1 MLKEILLILLYT
13 GVLSFFIF
21 KLKFFSLPSVKAR
34 YIVLAFAI
42 KVVAGC
48 ALGWLY
54 THHYTDRMK
63 ADTFKFFDDSG
74 VMMEALAVNPR
85 HFYELFT
92 GIGMDD
98 PELEPYFY
106 KMNTWM
112 TEDFYVSS
120 NRMMV
125 RMNTVF
131 RFLTP
136 GEHYYLHVVFINF
149 LSLLGLVFLCKTFF
163 MSIERNR
170 LFLFAAI
177 ILFPSLLFW
186 GSGLLKDG
194 VILFAAGCML
204 YSFSRMVNGSAY
216 RSLSMLTFIL
226 SSVLMALIK
235 IYILMAMLPAL
246 AAWLWFS
253 VDRKKI
259 ILKFIAAHIAMVA
272 AALALKYISPK
283 LDVVHYLDVKQREF
297 FRAVEIEKPNHVLE
311 IAPLNNSAAVIFIQS
326 APAFFRTLLRPHVF
340 EASGML
346 ILLAAAENL
355 AILLLLILALIS
367 ILKNNQT
374 TDPLF
379 YFSVSFFIL
388 IFILIGLIVP
398 VTGAIV
404 RYKIIA
410 IPFILYILFRLY
422 QSGRME
428 KYFLRIP

>member
-13 GVLSFFIF
+13 GVLSFLIF
-21 KLKFFSLPSVKAR
+21 RLKFFTVPSVKAK
-34 YIVLAFAI
+34 YIVLAFVI
-42 KVVAGC
+42 KVIAGC
-48 ALGWLY
+48 VLGFLY
-54 THHYTDRMK
+54 THHYTDRQK

-149 LSLLGLVFLCKTFF
+149 LSLLGLVFFCKTFF
-163 MSIERNR
+163 LKIERNR
-170 LFLFAAI
+170 LLLFAAI

-194 VILFAAGCML
+194 VILFAAGAML
-204 YSFSRMVNGSAY
+204 YSFSRMLNGTPH
-216 RSLSMLTFIL
+216 RSLHIITFLL

-235 IYILMAMLPAL
+235 IYILMAMVPAL
-246 AAWLWFS
+246 TAWLWFS
-253 VDRKKI
+253 LNRKKI
-259 ILKFIAAHIAMVA
+259 ILKFIAAHIAVFA
-272 AALALKYISPK
+272 GVFVLKYISPQ
-283 LDVVHYLDVKQREF
+283 LDVVHYLDLKQREF
-297 FRAVEIEKPNHVLE
+297 FMAVEIEKPNHVLK
-311 IAPLNNSAAVIFIQS
+311 IAPLNNSASVMLIQS
-326 APAFFRTLLRPHVF
+326 APAFFRTLLRPHIF

-346 ILLAAAENL
+346 IVIAAAENL
-355 AILLLLILALIS
+355 FILLLLVLALIS
-367 ILKNNQT
+367 IRKGAWSS
-374 TDPLF
+374 DPLF

-398 VTGAIV
+398 VTGAVV

-410 IPFILYILFRLY
+410 IPFMLYIFIRLF
-422 QSGRME
+422 QSGKLE
-428 KYFLRIP
+428 KYFLRIS